1 MRVSNLPTGSNRAF
15 SDIALEIE
23 AISYDLHKDALLR
36 HAKENIPRITRT
48 LRDVPPPE
56 GEKAKSAVIISAGPS
71 VHRQKSIPQILASGY
86 KGTIIAVDGSL
97 ISCLK
102 AGLFP
107 DYVLTL
113 DSHETR
119 IVRWYGDPD
128 FEQNSRNDDYFQ
140 RQDLD
145 VDFRTNLIEQ
155 NIAHIALVNQHG
167 SKSKAIVSSSAP
179 QNVVRRIEEA
189 RFETYWW
196 NPLVD
201 NPREPDSLTR
211 RLYEIN
217 GLPCMNTGGNV
228 GTAAWVFASTIL
240 KIPTIALFGMDFGY
254 YADLPYSKTQKYYEL
269 INHLGT
275 SEGLEVHFPSYT
287 FPLTGEIFYTDVT
300 YSWYRKNFLELLTLS
315 SARTYNC
322 TGGGVL
328 FSDRLPCVTLQT
340 FLEAQGVFHG

>member
-1 MRVSNLPTGSNRAF
+1 MSNPPSGSNRSF
-15 SDIALEIE
+15 SSVALEIE

-36 HAKENIPRITRT
+36 HAHDNVARITRT
-48 LRDVPPPE
+48 LRELPLPS
-56 GEKAKSAVIISAGPS
+56 GEKAKSAVVISAGPS
-71 VHRQKSIPQILASGY
+71 VHRQKSVSHVLTSGY
-86 KGTIIAVDGSL
+86 KGTVIAVDGSL

-113 DSHETR
+113 DSHEKR

-145 VDFRTNLIEQ
+145 VEFRMNLIEQ
-155 NIAHIALVNQHG
+155 NIAHIDLVNQHG
-167 SKSKAIVSSSAP
+167 SKMKAIVASSAP
-179 QNVVRRIEEA
+179 RNVVRRIEEA
-189 RFETYWW
+189 KFDTYWW

-201 NPREPDSLTR
+201 NPGEPNSLTK

-217 GLPCMNTGGNV
+217 RLPCMNTGGNV
-228 GTAAWVFASTIL
+228 GTAAWVFASTVL
-240 KIPTIALFGMDFGY
+240 KIPEIALLGMDFGY

-275 SEGLEVHFPSYT
+275 TEGLEAHFPTYT
-287 FPLTGEIFYTDVT
+287 YPPTGEKFYTDVT
-300 YSWYRKNFLELLTLS
+300 YSWYRKNFLELLALS
-315 SARTYNC
+315 SARTVNC

-328 FSDRLPCVTLQT
+328 FGDRLPCVTLDM
-340 FLEAQGVFHG
+340 FLETVESSHG